1 MTFPNRKRH
10 DAHKLPAFD
19 VEINAFEDMQRLSA
33 AVSLVYVFK
42 MYHILM
48 QTSTLPPR
56 SSAVV
61 GRLSK
66 NVRESRSLFGYVA
79 HGAGSGA
86 VVVDHERGCVARH
99 FSAR

>member
-1 MTFPNRKRH
+1 MNLFLSCVYCSGKGVLLFRGFMWTFPAGSAH
-10 DAHKLPAFD
+10 DAHKLAPFD
-19 VEINAFEDMQRLSA
+19 VEINAFEHMQRLSA

-61 GRLSK
+61 R
-66 NVRESRSLFGYVA
+66 
-79 HGAGSGA
+79 
-86 VVVDHERGCVARH
+86 
-99 FSAR
+99 